1 MLFNRA
7 GRIFLFTHVK
17 WFFLF
22 ASGSLK
28 TSEAKTVSKKCFQA
42 AYPPSISIHSSNP
55 TMPFTPQ
62 DTQHMQLALALA
74 WQGRFSTSPNPRV
87 GCVIVHGSQIVGQGY
102 HVQAGAPH
110 AEVHA
115 LAQAGALARGA
126 TAYVTLEPC
135 AHHGRTPPCAEA
147 LVRAGVSRVIAA
159 MQDPNPLVAGKGLA
173 ILRQAG
179 IQVASGLCETEARAL
194 NRGFLS
200 RLERQRPF
208 VKLKIAASLDGKT
221 ALANGD
227 SKWITGEAAR
237 ADVQIQRA
245 ESCAVLT
252 GIGTILADNPQ
263 LNVRIP
269 TIRQP
274 LRIVLDRQLRTP
286 IGSQIIQDGGNTLI
300 CTQNVAPDNPFAAYP
315 NVQIDRQPE
324 NGLAHLLAHLAQ
336 QHQIGELMIEAGSTL
351 ATAFIQADLVDE
363 IVYYQAPKILGDSA
377 RGIFRLPE
385 NEKTLSQPPQWQTT
399 SVETLGDDIKWVLQ
413 RKR

>member
-147 LVRAGVSRVIAA
+147 LVRAGVSRVVAA

-179 IQVASGLCETEARAL
+179 IQTAGGLCEAEARAL

-200 RLERQRPF
+200 RIERQRPF

-221 ALANGD
+221 ALANGA
-227 SKWITGEAAR
+227 SQWITGEAAR

-286 IGSQIIQDGGNTLI
+286 ACSHIIQDGGNTLI
-300 CTQNVAPDNPFAAYP
+300 CTQNTTAANPFADCP

-324 NGLAHLLAHLAQ
+324 NDLARLLAHLAQ

-363 IVYYQAPKILGDSA
+363 IVYYQASKILGDSA

-385 NEKTLSQPPQWQTT
+385 NEKTLSQPPQWQTV

-413 RKR
+413 HKP

>member
-1 MLFNRA
+1 MPP
-7 GRIFLFTHVK
+7 FTH
-17 WFFLF
+17 
-22 ASGSLK
+22 
-28 TSEAKTVSKKCFQA
+28 
-42 AYPPSISIHSSNP
+42 
-55 TMPFTPQ
+55 Q

-87 GCVIVHGSQIVGQGY
+87 GCVIAHGSQIVGQGY

-147 LVRAGVSRVIAA
+147 LVRAGVSRVVAA

-179 IQVASGLCETEARAL
+179 TQTASGLCEAEARAL

-200 RLERQRPF
+200 RIERQRPF

-221 ALANGD
+221 ALANGA
-227 SKWITGEAAR
+227 SQWITGEAAR

-286 IGSQIIQDGGNTLI
+286 ARSRIIQDGGETLI
-300 CTQNVAPDNPFAAYP
+300 CTQSPANPFADYP
-315 NVQIDRQPE
+315 NVHIYRQPE
-324 NGLAHLLAHLAQ
+324 NDLSSLLAHLARE
-336 QHQIGELMIEAGSTL
+336 HQIGELMVEAGSTL
-351 ATAFIQADLVDE
+351 ATAFIQADLADE

-377 RGIFRLPE
+377 RGLFRLPE
-385 NEKTLSQPPQWQTT
+385 NENTLTRPSKWQTV
-399 SVETLGDDIKWVLQ
+399 SVEALGDDIKWVLQ
-413 RKR
+413 RKP

>member
-1 MLFNRA
+1 MS
-7 GRIFLFTHVK
+7 T
-17 WFFLF
+17 
-22 ASGSLK
+22 
-28 TSEAKTVSKKCFQA
+28 
-42 AYPPSISIHSSNP
+42 
-55 TMPFTPQ
+55 FTPQ
-62 DTQHMQLALALA
+62 DTQHMQLALSLA
-74 WQGRFSTSPNPRV
+74 GQGRFSTSPNPRV
-87 GCVIVHGSQIVGQGY
+87 GCVIAHGSQIVGQGY
-102 HVQAGAPH
+102 HVRAGSPH

-147 LVRAGVSRVIAA
+147 LVRAGVARVVAA
-159 MQDPNPLVAGKGLA
+159 MQDPNPLVAGKGLE

-179 IQVASGLCETEARAL
+179 IQVASGLCEAEARAL

-200 RLERQRPF
+200 RIERQRPF

-221 ALANGD
+221 ALSNGA
-227 SKWITGEAAR
+227 SQWITGEAAR

-286 IGSQIIQDGGNTLI
+286 ARSRIIQDGSNTLI
-300 CTQNVAPDNPFAAYP
+300 CTQNPTVNPFADCP
-315 NVQIDRQPE
+315 NVRIHRQPE
-324 NGLAHLLAHLAQ
+324 NDLSQLLAQLAQ
-336 QHQIGELMIEAGSTL
+336 QYQIGELMIEAGSTL

-385 NEKTLSQPPQWQTT
+385 NETTLTQPPQWQTT

>member
-1 MLFNRA
+1 M
-7 GRIFLFTHVK
+7 
-17 WFFLF
+17 
-22 ASGSLK
+22 
-28 TSEAKTVSKKCFQA
+28 
-42 AYPPSISIHSSNP
+42 
-55 TMPFTPQ
+55 
-62 DTQHMQLALALA
+62 QHALALA

-87 GCVIVHGSQIVGQGY
+87 GCVIAHGSQIVGQGY

-179 IQVASGLCETEARAL
+179 IQVASGLCEIEARAL

-221 ALANGD
+221 ALSNGA
-227 SKWITGEAAR
+227 SQWITGEAAR

-286 IGSQIIQDGGNTLI
+286 ARNQIIQDGGNTLI
-300 CTQNVAPDNPFAAYP
+300 CTQNPTANPFADCP
-315 NVQIDRQPE
+315 NVRIHRQPE
-324 NGLAHLLAHLAQ
+324 NNLSQLLAQLAQ
-336 QHQIGELMIEAGSTL
+336 QYQIGELMIEAGSTL
-351 ATAFIQADLVDE
+351 ATAFIAADLVDE
-363 IVYYQAPKILGDSA
+363 IVYYQSPKMLGDSA
-377 RGIFRLPE
+377 RGLFRLPE
-385 NEKTLSQPPQWQTT
+385 NEATLTQPPQWQTI
-399 SVETLGDDIKWVLQ
+399 SVEPLGDDIKWVLQ
-413 RKR
+413 RKP

>member
-1 MLFNRA
+1 
-7 GRIFLFTHVK
+7 
-17 WFFLF
+17 
-22 ASGSLK
+22 
-28 TSEAKTVSKKCFQA
+28 
-42 AYPPSISIHSSNP
+42 
-55 TMPFTPQ
+55 MPFTSQ
-62 DTQHMQLALALA
+62 DTHHMQHALALA

-87 GCVIVHGSQIVGQGY
+87 GCVIAHGSQIVGQGY

-179 IQVASGLCETEARAL
+179 IQVASGLCEIEARAL

-221 ALANGD
+221 ALSNGA
-227 SKWITGEAAR
+227 SQWITGEAAR

-286 IGSQIIQDGGNTLI
+286 ARSQIIQDGGNTLI
-300 CTQNVAPDNPFAAYP
+300 CTQNPTANPFADCP
-315 NVQIDRQPE
+315 NVRIHRQPE
-324 NGLAHLLAHLAQ
+324 NNLSQLLAQLAQ
-336 QHQIGELMIEAGSTL
+336 QYQIGELMIEAGSTL

-363 IVYYQAPKILGDSA
+363 IVYYQAPKMLGDSA
-377 RGIFRLPE
+377 CGLFRLPE
-385 NEKTLSQPPQWQTT
+385 NEATLTQPPQWQTI
-399 SVETLGDDIKWVLQ
+399 SVEPLGDDIKWVLQ
-413 RKR
+413 RKP

>member
-1 MLFNRA
+1 
-7 GRIFLFTHVK
+7 
-17 WFFLF
+17 
-22 ASGSLK
+22 
-28 TSEAKTVSKKCFQA
+28 
-42 AYPPSISIHSSNP
+42 
-55 TMPFTPQ
+55 MPFTSQ
-62 DTQHMQLALALA
+62 DTHHMQHALALA

-87 GCVIVHGSQIVGQGY
+87 GCVIAHGSQIVGQGY

-179 IQVASGLCETEARAL
+179 IQVASGLCEIEARAL

-221 ALANGD
+221 ALSNGA
-227 SKWITGEAAR
+227 SQWITGEAAR

-286 IGSQIIQDGGNTLI
+286 ARNQIIQDGGNTLI
-300 CTQNVAPDNPFAAYP
+300 CTQNPTANPFADCP
-315 NVQIDRQPE
+315 NVRIHRQPE
-324 NGLAHLLAHLAQ
+324 NDLSQLLAQLAQ
-336 QHQIGELMIEAGSTL
+336 QYQIGELMIEAGSTL

-363 IVYYQAPKILGDSA
+363 IVYYQAPKMLGDSA
-377 RGIFRLPE
+377 HGLFRLPE
-385 NEKTLSQPPQWQTT
+385 NEATLTQPPQWQTI
-399 SVETLGDDIKWVLQ
+399 SVEPLGDDIKWVLQ
-413 RKR
+413 RKP

>member
-1 MLFNRA
+1 MTL
-7 GRIFLFTHVK
+7 
-17 WFFLF
+17 
-22 ASGSLK
+22 
-28 TSEAKTVSKKCFQA
+28 
-42 AYPPSISIHSSNP
+42 
-55 TMPFTPQ
+55 FTPQ
-62 DTQHMQLALALA
+62 DTHHMQHALALA

-87 GCVIVHGSQIVGQGY
+87 GCVIAHGSQIVGQGY
-102 HVQAGAPH
+102 HVQAGTPH

-147 LVRAGVSRVIAA
+147 FVRAGVSRVIAA

-179 IQVASGLCETEARAL
+179 IQVASGLCEIEARAL

-221 ALANGD
+221 ALSNGA
-227 SKWITGEAAR
+227 SQWITGEAAR

-286 IGSQIIQDGGNTLI
+286 IRSQIIQDGGNTLI
-300 CTQNVAPDNPFAAYP
+300 CTQNPTANPFADCP
-315 NVQIDRQPE
+315 NVRIHRQPE
-324 NGLAHLLAHLAQ
+324 NDLSQLLAQLAQ
-336 QHQIGELMIEAGSTL
+336 QYQIGELMIEAGSTL
-351 ATAFIQADLVDE
+351 ATAFIAADLVDE
-363 IVYYQAPKILGDSA
+363 IVYYQAPKMLGDSA
-377 RGIFRLPE
+377 RGLFRLPE
-385 NEKTLSQPPQWQTT
+385 NEATLTQPPQWQTI
-399 SVETLGDDIKWVLQ
+399 SVEPLGDDIKWVLQ
-413 RKR
+413 RKP

>member
-1 MLFNRA
+1 MPALCE
-7 GRIFLFTHVK
+7 FLI
-17 WFFLF
+17 L
-22 ASGSLK
+22 LK
-28 TSEAKTVSKKCFQA
+28 F
-42 AYPPSISIHSSNP
+42 IS
-55 TMPFTPQ
+55 TMTPFTPQ
-62 DTQHMQLALALA
+62 DTAHMQLALALA

-87 GCVIVHGSQIVGQGY
+87 GCVIAHGSQIVGQGY

-179 IQVASGLCETEARAL
+179 IQVASGLCEIEARAL

-221 ALANGD
+221 ALSNGA
-227 SKWITGEAAR
+227 SQWITGEAAR

-286 IGSQIIQDGGNTLI
+286 TRSQIIQDGGNTLI
-300 CTQNVAPDNPFAAYP
+300 CTQNPTANPFADCP
-315 NVQIDRQPE
+315 NVRIHRQPE
-324 NGLAHLLAHLAQ
+324 NDLSQLLAQLAQ
-336 QHQIGELMIEAGSTL
+336 QYQIGELMIEAGSTL

-363 IVYYQAPKILGDSA
+363 IVYYQAPKMLGDSA
-377 RGIFRLPE
+377 RGLFRLPE
-385 NEKTLSQPPQWQTT
+385 NEATLTQPPQWQTI
-399 SVETLGDDIKWVLQ
+399 SVEPLGDDIKWVLQ
-413 RKR
+413 RKP

>member
-1 MLFNRA
+1 
-7 GRIFLFTHVK
+7 
-17 WFFLF
+17 
-22 ASGSLK
+22 
-28 TSEAKTVSKKCFQA
+28 
-42 AYPPSISIHSSNP
+42 
-55 TMPFTPQ
+55 MPFTSQ
-62 DTQHMQLALALA
+62 DTHHMQHALALA

-87 GCVIVHGSQIVGQGY
+87 GCVIAHGSQIVGQGY

-179 IQVASGLCETEARAL
+179 IQVASGLCEIEARAL

-221 ALANGD
+221 ALSNGA
-227 SKWITGEAAR
+227 SQWITGEAAR

-286 IGSQIIQDGGNTLI
+286 ARNQIIQDGGNTLI
-300 CTQNVAPDNPFAAYP
+300 CTQNPTANPFADCP
-315 NVQIDRQPE
+315 NVRIHRQPE
-324 NGLAHLLAHLAQ
+324 NDLSQLLAQLAQ
-336 QHQIGELMIEAGSTL
+336 QYQIGELMIEAGSTL
-351 ATAFIQADLVDE
+351 ATAFIQSDLVDE
-363 IVYYQAPKILGDSA
+363 IVYYQAPKMLGDSA
-377 RGIFRLPE
+377 HGLFRLPE
-385 NEKTLSQPPQWQTT
+385 NEATLTQPPQWQTI
-399 SVETLGDDIKWVLQ
+399 SVEPLGDDIKWVLQ
-413 RKR
+413 RKP

>member
-1 MLFNRA
+1 
-7 GRIFLFTHVK
+7 
-17 WFFLF
+17 
-22 ASGSLK
+22 
-28 TSEAKTVSKKCFQA
+28 
-42 AYPPSISIHSSNP
+42 
-55 TMPFTPQ
+55 MPFTSQ
-62 DTQHMQLALALA
+62 DTHHMQHALALA

-87 GCVIVHGSQIVGQGY
+87 GCVIAHGSQIVGQGY

-221 ALANGD
+221 ALSNGA
-227 SKWITGEAAR
+227 SQWITGEAAR

-269 TIRQP
+269 SIRQP

-286 IGSQIIQDGGNTLI
+286 ARSQIIQDGGNTLI
-300 CTQNVAPDNPFAAYP
+300 CTQNPTANPFADCP
-315 NVQIDRQPE
+315 NVRIHRQPE
-324 NGLAHLLAHLAQ
+324 NNLSQLLAQLAQ
-336 QHQIGELMIEAGSTL
+336 QYQIGELMIEAGSTL

-363 IVYYQAPKILGDSA
+363 IVYYQAPKMLGDSA
-377 RGIFRLPE
+377 CGLFRLPE
-385 NEKTLSQPPQWQTT
+385 NEATLTQPPQWQTI
-399 SVETLGDDIKWVLQ
+399 SVEPLGDDIKWVLQ
-413 RKR
+413 RKP

>member
-1 MLFNRA
+1 METPTF
-7 GRIFLFTHVK
+7 
-17 WFFLF
+17 
-22 ASGSLK
+22 
-28 TSEAKTVSKKCFQA
+28 SEQDRDFMRQA
-42 AYPPSISIHSSNP
+42 LS
-55 TMPFTPQ
+55 
-62 DTQHMQLALALA
+62 LA
-74 WQGRFSTSPNPRV
+74 WLGRFSTSPNPRV
-87 GCVIVHGSQIVGQGY
+87 GCVVVRGTQIVGQGF

-115 LAQAGALARGA
+115 LAQAGELARGA

-135 AHHGRTPPCAEA
+135 AHFGRTPPCAEA
-147 LVRAGVSRVIAA
+147 LIRAGVSRVVAA
-159 MQDPNPLVAGKGLA
+159 MRDPNPQVSGKGLNL
-173 ILRQAG
+173 LRQAG
-179 IQVASGLCETEARAL
+179 INVQSGLLEAEARAL

-200 RLERQRPF
+200 RMERGRPF
-208 VKLKIAASLDGKT
+208 VKLKIAASLDGRT
-221 ALANGD
+221 ALADGR

-252 GIGTILADNPQ
+252 GIGTVLADDPA
-263 LNVRIP
+263 LTVR
-269 TIRQP
+269 TGSIRQP

-300 CTQNVAPDNPFAAYP
+300 CTQNVAPENPFAAYP
-315 NVQIDRQPE
+315 NLQIDRQPE

-351 ATAFIQADLVDE
+351 ATVFIQADLVDE

-385 NEKTLSQPPQWQTT
+385 NETTLTQPPQWQTT

>member
-1 MLFNRA
+1 
-7 GRIFLFTHVK
+7 
-17 WFFLF
+17 
-22 ASGSLK
+22 
-28 TSEAKTVSKKCFQA
+28 
-42 AYPPSISIHSSNP
+42 
-55 TMPFTPQ
+55 MPFTSQ
-62 DTQHMQLALALA
+62 DTHHMQHALALA

-87 GCVIVHGSQIVGQGY
+87 GCVIAHGSQIVGQGY

-179 IQVASGLCETEARAL
+179 IQVASGLCEIEARAL

-221 ALANGD
+221 ALSNGA
-227 SKWITGEAAR
+227 SQWITGEAAR

-286 IGSQIIQDGGNTLI
+286 ARSQIIQDGGNTLI
-300 CTQNVAPDNPFAAYP
+300 CTQNPTANPFADCP
-315 NVQIDRQPE
+315 NVRIHRQPE
-324 NGLAHLLAHLAQ
+324 NNLSQLLAQLAQ
-336 QHQIGELMIEAGSTL
+336 QYQIGELMIEAGSTL

-363 IVYYQAPKILGDSA
+363 IVCYQAPKMLGDSA
-377 RGIFRLPE
+377 CGLFRLPE
-385 NEKTLSQPPQWQTT
+385 NEATLTQPPQWQTI
-399 SVETLGDDIKWVLQ
+399 SVEPLGDDIKWVLQ
-413 RKR
+413 RKP

>member
-1 MLFNRA
+1 
-7 GRIFLFTHVK
+7 
-17 WFFLF
+17 
-22 ASGSLK
+22 
-28 TSEAKTVSKKCFQA
+28 
-42 AYPPSISIHSSNP
+42 
-55 TMPFTPQ
+55 MPFTSQ
-62 DTQHMQLALALA
+62 DTHHMQHALALA

-87 GCVIVHGSQIVGQGY
+87 GCVIAHGSQIVGQGY

-221 ALANGD
+221 ALSNGA
-227 SKWITGEAAR
+227 SQWITGEAAR

-286 IGSQIIQDGGNTLI
+286 ARSQIIQDGGNTLI
-300 CTQNVAPDNPFAAYP
+300 CTQNPTANPFADCP
-315 NVQIDRQPE
+315 NVRIHRQPE
-324 NGLAHLLAHLAQ
+324 NNLSQLLAQLAQ
-336 QHQIGELMIEAGSTL
+336 QYQIGELMIEAGSTL

-363 IVYYQAPKILGDSA
+363 IVYYQAPKMLGDSA
-377 RGIFRLPE
+377 CGLFRLPE
-385 NEKTLSQPPQWQTT
+385 NEATLTQTPQWQTI
-399 SVETLGDDIKWVLQ
+399 SVEPLGDDIKWVLQ
-413 RKR
+413 RKP

>member
-87 GCVIVHGSQIVGQGY
+87 GCVIAHGSQIVGQGY

-300 CTQNVAPDNPFAAYP
+300 CTQSPANPFADYP
-315 NVQIDRQPE
+315 NVHIYRQSE
-324 NGLAHLLAHLAQ
+324 NDLSSLLAHLARE
-336 QHQIGELMIEAGSTL
+336 HQIGELMVEAGSTL
-351 ATAFIQADLVDE
+351 ATAFIQADLADE

-377 RGIFRLPE
+377 RGLFRLPE
-385 NEKTLSQPPQWQTT
+385 NENTLTRPPKWQTV
-399 SVETLGDDIKWVLQ
+399 SVEALGDDIKWVLQ

>member
-1 MLFNRA
+1 MPALCE
-7 GRIFLFTHVK
+7 FLI
-17 WFFLF
+17 L
-22 ASGSLK
+22 LK
-28 TSEAKTVSKKCFQA
+28 F
-42 AYPPSISIHSSNP
+42 IS
-55 TMPFTPQ
+55 TMTPFTPQ
-62 DTQHMQLALALA
+62 DTAHMQFALALA

-87 GCVIVHGSQIVGQGY
+87 GCVIAHGSQIVGQGY

-147 LVRAGVSRVIAA
+147 LVRAGVSRVVAA
-159 MQDPNPLVAGKGLA
+159 MQDPNPLVAGKGLE

-179 IQVASGLCETEARAL
+179 IQVTSGLCEAEARAL

-200 RLERQRPF
+200 RIERQRPF

-286 IGSQIIQDGGNTLI
+286 ARSRIIQDGSNTLI
-300 CTQNVAPDNPFAAYP
+300 CTQNPTVTPFADCP
-315 NVQIDRQPE
+315 NVRIHRQPE
-324 NGLAHLLAHLAQ
+324 NDLSQLLAQLAQ
-336 QHQIGELMIEAGSTL
+336 QYQIGELMIEAGSTL

-385 NEKTLSQPPQWQTT
+385 NETTLTQPPQWQTT

>member
-1 MLFNRA
+1 MT
-7 GRIFLFTHVK
+7 LFTH
-17 WFFLF
+17 
-22 ASGSLK
+22 
-28 TSEAKTVSKKCFQA
+28 
-42 AYPPSISIHSSNP
+42 
-55 TMPFTPQ
+55 Q
-62 DTQHMQLALALA
+62 DTHHMQHALALA

-87 GCVIVHGSQIVGQGY
+87 GCVIAHGSQIVGQGY

-221 ALANGD
+221 ALSNGA
-227 SKWITGEAAR
+227 SQWITGEAAR

-286 IGSQIIQDGGNTLI
+286 ARNQIIQDGGNTLI
-300 CTQNVAPDNPFAAYP
+300 CTQNPTANPFADCP
-315 NVQIDRQPE
+315 NVRIHRQPE
-324 NGLAHLLAHLAQ
+324 NDLSQLLAQLAQ
-336 QHQIGELMIEAGSTL
+336 QYQIGELMIEAGSTL

-363 IVYYQAPKILGDSA
+363 IVYYQAPKMLGDSA
-377 RGIFRLPE
+377 RGLFRLPE
-385 NEKTLSQPPQWQTT
+385 NEATLTQPPRWQTI
-399 SVETLGDDIKWVLQ
+399 SVEPLGDDIKWVLQ
-413 RKR
+413 RKP

>member
-1 MLFNRA
+1 
-7 GRIFLFTHVK
+7 
-17 WFFLF
+17 
-22 ASGSLK
+22 
-28 TSEAKTVSKKCFQA
+28 
-42 AYPPSISIHSSNP
+42 
-55 TMPFTPQ
+55 MPFTSQ
-62 DTQHMQLALALA
+62 DTHHMQHALALA

-87 GCVIVHGSQIVGQGY
+87 GCVIAHGSQIVGQGY

-179 IQVASGLCETEARAL
+179 IQVASGLCEIEARAL

-286 IGSQIIQDGGNTLI
+286 ARSQIIQDGGNTLI
-300 CTQNVAPDNPFAAYP
+300 CTQNPTANPFADCP
-315 NVQIDRQPE
+315 NVRIHRQPE
-324 NGLAHLLAHLAQ
+324 NNLSQLLAQLAQ
-336 QHQIGELMIEAGSTL
+336 QYQIGELMIEAGSTL

-363 IVYYQAPKILGDSA
+363 IVYYQAPKMLGDSA
-377 RGIFRLPE
+377 CGLFRLPE
-385 NEKTLSQPPQWQTT
+385 NEATLTQPPQWQTI
-399 SVETLGDDIKWVLQ
+399 SVEPLGDDIKWVLQ
-413 RKR
+413 RKP

>member
-1 MLFNRA
+1 MPP
-7 GRIFLFTHVK
+7 FTH
-17 WFFLF
+17 
-22 ASGSLK
+22 
-28 TSEAKTVSKKCFQA
+28 
-42 AYPPSISIHSSNP
+42 
-55 TMPFTPQ
+55 Q

-87 GCVIVHGSQIVGQGY
+87 GCVIAHGSQIVGQGY

-147 LVRAGVSRVIAA
+147 LVRAGVSRVVAA

-179 IQVASGLCETEARAL
+179 IQTASGLCEAEARAL

-200 RLERQRPF
+200 RIERQRPF

-221 ALANGD
+221 ALSNGA
-227 SKWITGEAAR
+227 SQWITGEAAR

-286 IGSQIIQDGGNTLI
+286 ACSRIIQDGGETLI
-300 CTQNVAPDNPFAAYP
+300 CTQSPAAANPFADYP
-315 NVQIDRQPE
+315 NVHIYRQSE
-324 NGLAHLLAHLAQ
+324 NDLSSLLAHLARE
-336 QHQIGELMIEAGSTL
+336 HQIGELMVEAGSTL
-351 ATAFIQADLVDE
+351 ATAFIQADLADE

-377 RGIFRLPE
+377 RGLFRLPE
-385 NEKTLSQPPQWQTT
+385 NETTLTRPPKWQTV
-399 SVETLGDDIKWVLQ
+399 SVEALGDDIKWVLQ
-413 RKR
+413 RKP

>member
-1 MLFNRA
+1 M
-7 GRIFLFTHVK
+7 
-17 WFFLF
+17 
-22 ASGSLK
+22 
-28 TSEAKTVSKKCFQA
+28 
-42 AYPPSISIHSSNP
+42 
-55 TMPFTPQ
+55 
-62 DTQHMQLALALA
+62 QHALSLA

-87 GCVIVHGSQIVGQGY
+87 GCVIAHGSQIVGQGY

-179 IQVASGLCETEARAL
+179 IQVASGLCEIEARAL

-221 ALANGD
+221 ALSNGA
-227 SKWITGEAAR
+227 SQWITGEAAR

-286 IGSQIIQDGGNTLI
+286 ARNQIIQDGGNTLI
-300 CTQNVAPDNPFAAYP
+300 CTQNPTANPFADCP
-315 NVQIDRQPE
+315 NVRIHRQPE
-324 NGLAHLLAHLAQ
+324 NDLSQLLAQLAQ
-336 QHQIGELMIEAGSTL
+336 QYQIGELMIEAGSTL

-363 IVYYQAPKILGDSA
+363 IVYYQAPKMLGDSA
-377 RGIFRLPE
+377 RGLFRLPE
-385 NEKTLSQPPQWQTT
+385 NEATLTQPPQWQTI
-399 SVETLGDDIKWVLQ
+399 SVEPLGDDIKWVLQ
-413 RKR
+413 RKP